1 MRINKTIISILISF
15 SWMTLALSCTED
27 HRGDMPDEAD
37 QYPLVVYT
45 NIEGANKASISRAS
59 STTIDDKWSIV
70 SFEPQDKIGIFSS
83 GGNFRDENGPF
94 NNEELTYDGARFIGE
109 GGSTFSPTYMNG
121 AETLIYYPYSPNI
134 SDSGLLLRTTADGEA
149 VSTRCIDMLTSSEL
163 EITGNDGGQ
172 DMALFGKMTHSFA
185 ELIIMRGE
193 GFDSPPADT
202 DEIQYSRIT
211 AVLSDP
217 VTRIQITM
225 SLDPW
230 SCTPVLTYNPSDIS
244 DQDEARK
251 WDAWQGGN
259 FGITETNPDGKEAW
273 YVIVPTV
280 GSQQGIKKPGARSY
294 VDYIE
299 LYDNDGH
306 LQRVSGLKLS
316 GQNSKYVDAGWRY
329 PMEITMNE
337 LVPTVNPYPI
347 VPWGEDTNLTDE
359 RKRGINNLT
368 EFAAWVRD
376 YNAYMLDPN
385 NDQKINALLSYGD
398 KYVDPDGNVSWH
410 FYLLSDIDLSS
421 YNPLPYVDSNGETID
436 PSSEGVIIPKLL
448 DILDGRST
456 TLVDSK
462 FINHKITGLTKTF
475 IGEMSV
481 NKSNQNNGSLQNLDF
496 IEPFINNDANVD
508 SNTGIMANTIDGG
521 SVENCNIIDGKLLNP
536 GGPAGM
542 VCGTMNAGIVRN
554 CTFSGLLVS
563 TSPSTSENW
572 GKLVGTTPTGNC
584 TFENN
589 DASDVATE

>member
-1 MRINKTIISILISF
+1 MRIKKTIISILISF
-15 SWMTLALSCTED
+15 CWMTTVISCND
-27 HRGDMPDEAD
+27 DQSLNMRNAD
-37 QYPLVVYT
+37 AYPLMIYT
-45 NIEGANKASISRAS
+45 NIDGLNQAAVSRAS
-59 STTIDDKWSIV
+59 TTTIDDQWSIV
-70 SFEPQDKIGIFSS
+70 SFDTGDKIGIFSS
-83 GGNFRDENGPF
+83 GGNFREENGPF
-94 NNEELTYDGARFIGE
+94 DNEELTFDGARFIGE

-121 AETLIYYPYSPNI
+121 AETFIYYPYSSEI
-134 SDSGLLLRTTADGEA
+134 SDPGLLLRTTKEGETA
-149 VSTRCIDMLTSSEL
+149 PLRCIDMLTSYEL

-185 ELIIMRGE
+185 ELIIMRGK
-193 GFDSPPADT
+193 GFDNPPEDT
-202 DEIQYSRIT
+202 DEIKYSRIT
-211 AVLSDP
+211 AVLSEP
-217 VTRIQITM
+217 FTRVKITM

-230 SCTPVLTYNPSDIS
+230 SCTPSLSYNTEDMPV
-244 DQDEARK
+244 QDDARK

-259 FGITETNPDGKEAW
+259 YGITQTNPVGKEAW
-273 YVIVPTV
+273 YVVVPTV
-280 GSQQGIKKPGARSY
+280 GSQQGIKRPGNRSY

-347 VPWGEDTNLTDE
+347 EPWGEDTNLTDE

-376 YNAYMLDPN
+376 YNAYMLDSKN
-385 NDQKINALLSYGD
+385 EQKINALLSYGD
-398 KYVDPDGNVSWH
+398 KYQDPDGNISWH
-410 FYLLSDIDLSS
+410 FYLLSDIDLSN
-421 YNPLPYVDSNGETID
+421 YNPLPFVGSDGETIN
-436 PSSEGVIIPKLL
+436 PTEGVILPKLL

-475 IGEMSV
+475 VGEMGV
-481 NKSNQNNGSLQNLDF
+481 NSSNQNNGSLQNLDF
-496 IEPFINNDANVD
+496 IEPFINNDV
-508 SNTGIMANTIDGG
+508 SVVSSTGILANSIDGG
-521 SVENCNIIDGKLLNP
+521 SVVNCNIIDGKLLNP

-542 VCGTMNAGIVRN
+542 VSGTMNSGIVRN
-554 CTFSGLLVS
+554 CTFSGLLVCSS
-563 TSPSTSENW
+563 TSTVENSE
-572 GKLVGTTPTGNC
+572 KLVGGNPTGNSI
-584 TFENN
+584 FENN

>member
-1 MRINKTIISILISF
+1 MRIKKAIVSILLSF
-15 SWMTLALSCTED
+15 GWMTMVLSCSDD
-27 HRGDMPDEAD
+27 HSYNLPEEKP
-37 QYPLVVYT
+37 YPLVVYA
-45 NIEGANKASISRAS
+45 NIDGSNQAALSRATS
-59 STTIDDKWSIV
+59 ADIDDEWSIV
-70 SFEPQDKIGIFSS
+70 AFDIGDQIGIFSS

-94 NNEELTYDGARFIGE
+94 NNEELTYNGTRFIGE

-121 AETLIYYPYSPNI
+121 AETFIYYPYNSGI
-134 SDSGLLLRTTADGEA
+134 SNPGLLLRTKVNGAE
-149 VSTRCIDMLTSSEL
+149 VPIRCIDLLTSYEL
-163 EITGNDGGQ
+163 AITGNDGGQ
-172 DMALFGKMTHSFA
+172 DMALFGKMTHAFA

-225 SLDPW
+225 RLDPW
-230 SCTPVLTYNPSDIS
+230 SCTPVLTYNQNDIS
-244 DQDEARK
+244 DPDEARK

-259 FGITETNPDGKEAW
+259 YGITQTDPVGKKAW
-273 YVIVPTV
+273 YVVVPTI
-280 GSQQGIKKPGARSY
+280 GSQQGIKRPGDRSY

-316 GQNSKYVDAGWRY
+316 GQNTKYVDAGWRY

-347 VPWGEDTNLTDE
+347 TPWGEDTNLTDE

-368 EFAAWVRD
+368 EFAAWVSD
-376 YNAYMLDPN
+376 YNAYMLDHTN
-385 NDQKINALLSYGD
+385 EQKIDALLSYGD
-398 KYVDPDGNVSWH
+398 KYVDPDGKVSWH
-410 FYLLSDIDLSS
+410 FYLLADIDLSS
-421 YNPLPYVDSNGETID
+421 YNPLPYVDPNGETID

-456 TLVDSK
+456 ILVNSK

-475 IGEMSV
+475 IGEMGV
-481 NKSNQNNGSLQNLDF
+481 NTSNQNNGSLQNMDF
-496 IEPFINNDANVD
+496 IEPFINNDANVV
-508 SNTGIMANTIDGG
+508 STTGILATNIDGG

-563 TSPSTSENW
+563 ASTSTSE
-572 GKLVGTTPTGNC
+572 GSEKLVGTNPTGNC